1 LTAGVRGVRRAAAA
15 LAAAATALLAGPAF
29 GQAESQVTPADR
41 AAIASC
47 VSESGNAPRACIG
60 SVAVVCARQAPGERR
75 DAEIACT
82 RREAAVW
89 RERLDVIVGA
99 LARRLESGPRS
110 RLASVER
117 AWESFA
123 AQKCAFIAEVQ
134 PPARAPVMQAAC
146 ELREVA
152 AHALDLERVA
162 RRQGTG
168 PSQRPRI
175 ER

>member
-1 LTAGVRGVRRAAAA
+1 
-15 LAAAATALLAGPAF
+15 
-29 GQAESQVTPADR
+29 
-41 AAIASC
+41 
-47 VSESGNAPRACIG
+47 
-60 SVAVVCARQAPGERR
+60 VAVVCARQAPGDRR

-89 RERLDVIVGA
+89 RERLDFVVGA

-110 RLASVER
+110 RLASVQR
-117 AWESFA
+117 AWEGFA
-123 AQKCAFIAEVQ
+123 AQKCAFAAEVQ
-134 PPARAPVMQAAC
+134 PAARAPVTQAAC

-152 AHALDLERVA
+152 AQALDLERVV
-162 RRQGTG
+162 RRQGTA